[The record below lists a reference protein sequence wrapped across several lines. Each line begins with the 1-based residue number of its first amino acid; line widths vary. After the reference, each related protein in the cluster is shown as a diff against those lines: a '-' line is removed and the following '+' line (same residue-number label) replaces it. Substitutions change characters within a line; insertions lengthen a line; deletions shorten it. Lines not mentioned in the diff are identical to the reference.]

1 MAKYVIRNKKI
12 NTRWNM
18 KNNKNLKKI
27 AAITMARDDE
37 FFLNRWIAYY
47 GKNFGTEN
55 LYILLDGVDQ
65 KTPEN
70 VGHAHVIKLPHTPM
84 SRSAGDKYRIGKIT
98 ELAHELLKKYDIV
111 IGCDSDEFLIVDPK
125 TKKTLRQYLSDKKI
139 KTTLS
144 GLGLDV
150 GQHLYNEAILDKD
163 APFLEQREY
172 ALLSTRYTKPVVINK
187 QVTWGSGFHSIK
199 RHNFHIDKNLYL
211 LHFGAIDMD
220 MLEDKAKKRGAD
232 WLNHLK
238 RRGNGT
244 INAVTKSK
252 PKSEKWMSIARI
264 LQTYCRPIYALRK
277 PGMFGLKPVIKIP
290 SRFKKS
296 GI

>member
-1 MAKYVIRNKKI
+1 MIKNK
-12 NTRWNM
+12 
-18 KNNKNLKKI
+18 KKI

-37 FFLNRWIAYY
+37 FFLSRWIAYY
-47 GKNFGTEN
+47 GKNLGTEN
-55 LYILLDGVDQ
+55 LYILLDGTDQ
-65 KTPEN
+65 NAPATAGK
-70 VGHAHVIKLPHTPM
+70 AHITKLPHEPM
-84 SRSAGDKYRIGKIT
+84 SRSSGDKYRIKKIS
-98 ELAHELLKKYDIV
+98 ELAQKLLQKYDIV

-125 TKKTLRQYLSDKKI
+125 TKQTLAQYLSNKKI
-139 KTTLS
+139 NTTMS

-187 QVTWGSGFHSIK
+187 PVNWGSGFHSIK
-199 RHNFHIDKNLYL
+199 CHNFHIDKNLYL

-220 MLEDKAKKRGAD
+220 MLTDKAKKRGTD
-232 WLNHLK
+232 WVNHLK

-244 INAVTKSK
+244 INTITKSK
-252 PKSEKWMSIARI
+252 PKSEKWLDIARV
-264 LQTYCRPIYALRK
+264 LQTCLRPIYAIRK
-277 PGMFGLKPVIKIP
+277 PAMLWLKPVIKIP
-290 SRFKKS
+290 NRFKKS